1 MMKPLD
7 QRSLDRM
14 KGVHPDLVKVIT
26 LSNIAFQQ
34 EHPGLSFFVTEGVRT
49 VPRQR
54 ELVAKGA
61 SRTMNSRHIPG
72 ADKLGKAVDL
82 AIKMGG
88 ELRWDWPLYAKLGA
102 VVKRVAQE
110 QGIPVEWGGD
120 WRSFRDG
127 PHFQLNAKRYP

>member
-1 MMKPLD
+1 MRQLD

-14 KGVHPDLVKVIT
+14 KGVHPDLVHVIGVAN
-26 LSNIAFQQ
+26 LAFQE

-49 VPRQR
+49 KERQK

-72 ADKLGKAVDL
+72 ADGLGKAIDL
-82 AIKMGG
+82 AVKLDGD
-88 ELRWDWPLYAKLGA
+88 LRWDWPLYGKLGA
-102 VVKRVAQE
+102 TIKRVAKE

-127 PHFQLNAKRYP
+127 PHFQLSAKVYP

>member
-1 MMKPLD
+1 MNPLD
-7 QRSLDRM
+7 QRSITRM
-14 KGVHPDLVKVIT
+14 KGVHPDLVHVIT
-26 LSNIAFQQ
+26 VASMGFQR

-49 VPRQR
+49 RERQR
-54 ELVAKGA
+54 ELVSKGA

-72 ADKLGKAVDL
+72 ADGLGKAIDL
-82 AIKMGG
+82 AVKLDG

-102 VVKRVAQE
+102 TVKRVARE

-127 PHFQLNAKRYP
+127 PHFQLNARRYP